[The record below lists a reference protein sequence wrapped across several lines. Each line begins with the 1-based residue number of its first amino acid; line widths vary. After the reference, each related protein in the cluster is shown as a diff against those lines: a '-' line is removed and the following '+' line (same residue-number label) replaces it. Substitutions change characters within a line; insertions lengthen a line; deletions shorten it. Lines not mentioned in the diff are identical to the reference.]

1 MALVFGGDGAPIDR
15 LDFLN
20 SSGAWANKTLAGK
33 DGVLGNADD
42 LKG

>member
-1 MALVFGGDGAPIDR
+1 VFGGDGAPSDR

-20 SSGAWANKTLAGK
+20 GSGAWANVTKAGK
-33 DGVLGNADD
+33 DGVLGTADD